1 MNRLQHNTTLPRPTP
16 AGRRR
21 RTRKLAAT
29 AALLLAAAV
38 LAGGCRREQMGDG
51 SYSKPFKPTD
61 FFADHNSTRPLVEGT
76 IARAG
81 DGSGPSDAYEYDRS
95 PMSTSAVLAA
105 AGPQANADFPAD
117 FPRQGEAL
125 RRRLERGQERFNIYC
140 SVCHGRTGAAD
151 GMIVQRGFVRPPAF
165 YPVARDAN
173 DADLT
178 RREQNLLRVPPGYF
192 FDKITNGYGAMYSY
206 AARVTPEDRWNIAA
220 YVRVLQASQT
230 AQMADL
236 SPADQ
241 QAVMKM
247 SEIGQLREPGG
258 LGGAPGAKPAELAHP
273 PAAPAASQGT
283 TKPAPEGHH

>member
-1 MNRLQHNTTLPRPTP
+1 MNRSQHNTTPPRRTP
-16 AGRRR
+16 GRPGRRA
-21 RTRKLAAT
+21 TKLAAT
-29 AALLLAAAV
+29 AALLVAAA
-38 LAGGCRREQMGDG
+38 LAGCRREQMGDG
-51 SYSKPFKPTD
+51 SYQKPFKPSQ

-81 DGSGPSDAYEYDRS
+81 DGHGPSDIYQYDRTA
-95 PMSTSAVLAA
+95 MSTAAMLAVDV
-105 AGPQANADFPAD
+105 NADFPAD

-165 YPVARDAN
+165 YPVSRDAN
-173 DADLT
+173 DADMT

-192 FDKITNGYGAMYSY
+192 VDKITNGYGAMYSY

-230 AQMADL
+230 ARMADL
-236 SPADQ
+236 SQADQ
-241 QAVMKM
+241 QAVLKM
-247 SEIGQLREPGG
+247 SEIDQVHEAGG
-258 LGGAPGAKPAELAHP
+258 LGGAPGAKPAEPTSL
-273 PAAPAASQGT
+273 PAAPASSPAT
-283 TKPAPEGHH
+283 NKPASEGQH